1 CGADHGGGSPPG
13 LAGDRE
19 AAVAA
24 RLLDTGGLQ
33 QRQGATTGADED
45 ELRGHGAAAG
55 RGRVPGAVA
64 QPQAPA
70 AVTQLLE
77 AAHLV
82 AEVELGVVVG
92 READELLGER
102 AEVDVGTRGG

>member
-1 CGADHGGGSPPG
+1 MPEACGSGRAPPPAPTKPNFGGRGRG
-13 LAGDRE
+13 GAG
-19 AAVAA
+19 
-24 RLLDTGGLQ
+24 LLDAGGLQ
-33 QRQGATTGADED
+33 QRQGATSGADED

-55 RGRVPGAVA
+55 RGRIPGAVA
-64 QPQAPA
+64 QRQAPA

-102 AEVDVGTRGG
+102 